1 MPEFSTN
8 ETPWVDYKSII
19 RYVSI
24 GEGIT
29 TVGRCSFF
37 DCFNL
42 EGVTFS
48 STVVSINEYAFVDC
62 TSLTEIEIPSTVT
75 SVAENAF
82 DGSGIE
88 E

>member
-1 MPEFSTN
+1 MMCITL
-8 ETPWVDYKSII
+8 VLCCG
-19 RYVSI
+19 VSI

-62 TSLTEIEIPSTVT
+62 TSLTEIDIPSTVT
-75 SVAENAF
+75 SIAENAF
-82 DGSGIE
+82 DGAGVTVE
-88 E
+88 PTV